1 MTGDQQSGNGE
12 ITARILVVDD
22 EAGIRDMLN
31 YELSSHS
38 YQVVTAVNGEDA
50 LEKIRAQKFHLVIS
64 DVKMPRMNGMDM
76 LDAIKK
82 LDPDVEVIMSTGF
95 GTIETA
101 VNAMKKGAYD
111 FIQKPFNLDEILLLI
126 EKALEKNELKILLG
140 VYETSKAVLAS
151 LKLDELLPVMAELSL
166 RTLKADDASILLAS
180 PDGCLQ
186 FAASAGLSAQTDARK
201 KSCLTLGERVAGEV
215 ARNGAPAMI
224 QGPLAGDARFKDIP
238 GLREI
243 RSSIVYPLSLG
254 GKVLGVLN
262 VNRTAKEE
270 PFNAADLRH
279 ATIFCSQI
287 SQAINNAALYREL
300 EQKIAALHEMQAQLV
315 QSEKMAA
322 IGQLS
327 AGIAHEINNP
337 LSGIMGFAEMLL
349 KSEGLGPQ
357 QREDVETILQQ
368 SARCGK
374 IVKNLL
380 QFSRLKKGAETA
392 VELPAVLDAAL
403 QLAGFDLRRALVEV
417 TRDLP
422 PDLPA
427 VSGDASQLQQV
438 FLNLIVNAGHAL
450 EGKTGG
456 KLIISAAA
464 AGGAVTLRFQDNG
477 CGIPAENLTRVFD
490 PFFTSKPAG
499 KGTGLGLSMS
509 FGILQQHRGSIR
521 VESEEGKGAAFIITL
536 PVRGEAPDGTV

>member
-1 MTGDQQSGNGE
+1 
-12 ITARILVVDD
+12 
-22 EAGIRDMLN
+22 
-31 YELSSHS
+31 
-38 YQVVTAVNGEDA
+38 
-50 LEKIRAQKFHLVIS
+50 
-64 DVKMPRMNGMDM
+64 
-76 LDAIKK
+76 
-82 LDPDVEVIMSTGF
+82 
-95 GTIETA
+95 
-101 VNAMKKGAYD
+101 
-111 FIQKPFNLDEILLLI
+111 
-126 EKALEKNELKILLG
+126 
-140 VYETSKAVLAS
+140 
-151 LKLDELLPVMAELSL
+151 
-166 RTLKADDASILLAS
+166 
-180 PDGCLQ
+180 
-186 FAASAGLSAQTDARK
+186 
-201 KSCLTLGERVAGEV
+201 
-215 ARNGAPAMI
+215 
-224 QGPLAGDARFKDIP
+224 
-238 GLREI
+238 
-243 RSSIVYPLSLG
+243 
-254 GKVLGVLN
+254 
-262 VNRTAKEE
+262 
-270 PFNAADLRH
+270 
-279 ATIFCSQI
+279 
-287 SQAINNAALYREL
+287 
-300 EQKIAALHEMQAQLV
+300 
-315 QSEKMAA
+315 
-322 IGQLS
+322 
-327 AGIAHEINNP
+327 
-337 LSGIMGFAEMLL
+337 MLL